1 MKKFCPLLIVLVLF
15 LGLQSCSHKTK
26 ASTLKTYE
34 PIAYNQ
40 EVNVLEIND
49 KKPEQVE
56 VLGTINV
63 RDTGFSLKCNKEMA
77 IEKAKLKAR
86 EMGGNWIHITK
97 HKKPDLWSTC
107 HRLDAIVY
115 RTKSN

>member
-1 MKKFCPLLIVLVLF
+1 MKKIFPLLASILF
-15 LGLQSCSHKTK
+15 MGLYACSHKTK
-26 ASTLKTYE
+26 ATALKTYE
-34 PIAYNQ
+34 PIAYNK
-40 EVNVLEIND
+40 EVSVLEIND

-56 VLGTINV
+56 VLGTIRI

-86 EMGGNWIHITK
+86 EMGGNWVHITK

-115 RTKSN
+115 RSNSN

>member
-1 MKKFCPLLIVLVLF
+1 MGIYA
-15 LGLQSCSHKTK
+15 CSHKTK
-26 ASTLKTYE
+26 ATALKTYE
-34 PIAYNQ
+34 PIAYNK
-40 EVNVLEIND
+40 EVSVLEIND

-56 VLGTINV
+56 VLGTIRI

-86 EMGGNWIHITK
+86 EMGGNWVHITK

-115 RTKSN
+115 RSNSN